1 MIKIEELPRYYTILF
16 DAVTKALDAIGLQN
30 FGIAAHILV
39 KGQMDAENAYIQAT
53 QSEDEDT

>member
-1 MIKIEELPRYYTILF
+1 MEELPRYYTILF

-53 QSEDEDT
+53 QSEDKDT